1 MVSIKGI
8 EQIVSYLTKVG
19 KTSGV
24 ANDKAMYNF
33 FEKMT
38 SGYGKDASPIVYKGA
53 NLENLPDFLKPM
65 LTGLR
70 KPSFVAIGRSSVKGQ
85 GIFGFAIKDGNKT
98 VGTSA
103 ISLDRTMGD
112 PILQIRG
119 TFGNGSQKAVS
130 FNTLFNT
137 NLSGSAALK
146 GDVFV
151 NKKLASELGISD
163 EFIQGISR
171 LPKSLSKSEIDIQ
184 AQGLRSL
191 FASKGSLVYS
201 IDECLPEFTKIASK
215 TGKVTQ
221 KSATESVE
229 SALKAMGYNPKNVKL
244 NFSGKN
250 EEAFGSFNMITG
262 ELSLNLNHIKNHQD
276 LADILSHEFT
286 HMEDFIML
294 YKQVGPKE
302 FEKLVGGTFNKKWYD
317 NMSKYIVDKHF
328 AFESNGKVVKII
340 TNEGEIT
347 DPKLIKEFLANQS
360 KTQRFDI
367 NVMKQELKMVIKN
380 EKKNYSGDY
389 DRLKSADD
397 YINSN
402 IEKHARKSEQ
412 QLMYQL
418 QESGV
423 YRKTSISNN
432 YGAAPGDY
440 PEDFSAMFR
449 QIDSALGKYGKG
461 KNQKFNELY
470 SQSLYTVDNEL
481 GEIHSAMIKARNI
494 GVSEKEYSQLC
505 KQYIDIAQQRYS
517 TPEILELKV
526 LQEMQQKLGLANIPE
541 KRELYLQ
548 ALAKIDPELV
558 QIQQTLCKGLPK
570 NEFEA
575 LVKKQNEIIKSRYQ
589 NRGMLDSMVS
599 GEMDNMLKKII
610 YEGS

>member
-1 MVSIKGI
+1 
-8 EQIVSYLTKVG
+8 
-19 KTSGV
+19 
-24 ANDKAMYNF
+24 
-33 FEKMT
+33 
-38 SGYGKDASPIVYKGA
+38 
-53 NLENLPDFLKPM
+53 
-65 LTGLR
+65 
-70 KPSFVAIGRSSVKGQ
+70 
-85 GIFGFAIKDGNKT
+85 
-98 VGTSA
+98 
-103 ISLDRTMGD
+103 MGD

-221 KSATESVE
+221 KSAKESFE
-229 SALKAMGYNPKNVKL
+229 SALEAMGYNPKNVIL

-250 EEAFGSFNMITG
+250 EEAFGTFNMITG
-262 ELSLNLNHIKNHQD
+262 ELSLNLNQIKNHQD
-276 LADILSHEFT
+276 LANSLIHEFT
-286 HMEDFIML
+286 HMEDFILL
-294 YKQVGPKE
+294 YKQVGPEE
-302 FEKLVGGTFNKKWYD
+302 FGKLVGETFNKRWYD

-347 DPKLIKEFLANQS
+347 DAKLIKEFLANQS
-360 KTQRFDI
+360 KTPRFDI
-367 NVMKQELKMVIKN
+367 NVMKQELKMIVKK

-389 DRLKSADD
+389 ERLKNADD

-402 IEKHARKSEQ
+402 IEKHARKSER

-449 QIDSALGKYGKG
+449 QIDRALGKYRKW

-481 GEIHSAMIKARNI
+481 GEIHSAMINA
-494 GVSEKEYSQLC
+494 VSEKEYSQLC
-505 KQYIDIAQQRYS
+505 KQYTDIVNQRYS
-517 TPEILELKV
+517 TLEMFELKV

-548 ALAKIDPELV
+548 ALAKIDPELG

-589 NRGMLDSMVS
+589 DRGMLDSMVS
-599 GEMDNMLKKII
+599 DEINNMLKKII
-610 YEGS
+610 YECS

>member
-1 MVSIKGI
+1 MVSIRNI
-8 EQIVSYLTKVG
+8 DQIVSLLTKAG

-24 ANDKAMYNF
+24 ANDKAVYNF

-38 SGYGKDASPIVYKGA
+38 CGYGKDASPIVYKGA
-53 NLENLPDFLKPM
+53 NLENIPDFLKPM
-65 LTGLR
+65 LKGLR
-70 KPSFVAIGRSSVKGQ
+70 NPSVVANGRSRVKGQ
-85 GIFGFAIKDGNKT
+85 GVFGFAIKDGNRT
-98 VGTSA
+98 IGTSA

-112 PILQIRG
+112 PIFQIRG

-130 FNTLFNT
+130 INTLFNT

-151 NKKLASELGISD
+151 NKKLARELGLSG
-163 EFIQGISR
+163 EFIQRISR
-171 LPKSLSKSEIDIQ
+171 FPKSLSKREVDIQ
-184 AQGLRSL
+184 AQGLRS
-191 FASKGSLVYS
+191 FFSSKGSLIYS
-201 IDECLPEFTKIASK
+201 VDECLPAFGEIASK

-229 SALKAMGYNPKNVKL
+229 SALKSLGYNPKNVKL

-250 EEAFGSFNMITG
+250 EEAFGTFNMLTG
-262 ELSLNLNHIKNHQD
+262 ELSLNLNQIKNHQD
-276 LADILSHEFT
+276 LANALIHEFT
-286 HMEDFIML
+286 HMEDFILL

-328 AFESNGKVVKII
+328 AFELNGKVVKIV

-347 DPKLIKEFLANQS
+347 DPKLIKEYLAHQP

-367 NVMKQELKMVIKN
+367 NIMKQELKMIINN

-389 DRLKSADD
+389 ERLKNADD
-397 YINSN
+397 YINSS
-402 IEKHARKSEQ
+402 IEKHARQSER

-418 QESGV
+418 KESGV
-423 YRKTSISNN
+423 YRKTNLSKH
-432 YGAAPGDY
+432 YGNAPGDY

-449 QIDSALGKYGKG
+449 QIDSSLGKYGRL

-470 SQSLYTVDNEL
+470 SQSMYTADNEL
-481 GEIHSAMIKARNI
+481 GEIHSAIIKAQNM

-505 KQYIDIAQQRYS
+505 KKYIDIVNQRYS
-517 TPEILELKV
+517 TLEKFELKI
-526 LQEMQQKLGLANIPE
+526 LQEMQQKLGLTNITE

-548 ALAKIDPELV
+548 ALTKIDPELG

-575 LVKKQNEIIKSRYQ
+575 LVKKQNKIIQSRYQ

-599 GEMDNMLKKII
+599 DEINNMLKKMI
-610 YEGS
+610 YECS